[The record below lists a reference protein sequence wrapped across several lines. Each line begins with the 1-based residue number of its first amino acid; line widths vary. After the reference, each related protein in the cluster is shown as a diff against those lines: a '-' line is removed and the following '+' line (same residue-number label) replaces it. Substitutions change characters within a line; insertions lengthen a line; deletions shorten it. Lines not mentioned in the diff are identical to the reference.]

1 MPQAPILSIIAPC
14 LNEEQTLSPLI
25 DKLLHTINTMVDM
38 GIASRHSYIILVDDG
53 SSDGTWKNIESLH
66 AEHGN
71 SVIGV
76 KLTHNVGHQ
85 NALLAGLES
94 ALGGECDATIT
105 IDADLQDDTEG
116 IIRMVQLYCDGYD
129 IVYGVRDDRSS
140 DTKFKRNSANIFYN
154 MMQHFEP
161 TIIKNHADY
170 RLMSRRATEMLMQY
184 PERNLFLRGIV
195 PQIGLKSCEINYSR
209 NPRVAGKSKYP
220 LARMINFAIEGITSF
235 SIVPMRLIF
244 IAGIVFLICT
254 IAVTIYVVSA
264 IMMGRSMPVWASMML
279 SLWFIGS
286 LILIALGIIG
296 EYVGKIY
303 MEVKHRPRY
312 FVEKVTEP
320 LKDVDNQKYD

>member
-1 MPQAPILSIIAPC
+1 MKRAATLSIIAPC
-14 LNEEQTLSPLI
+14 LNEEQAVAPLVE
-25 DKLLHTINTMVDM
+25 KLLHTINQMVDM
-38 GIASRHSYIILVDDG
+38 DIASPQSYIILVDDG
-53 SSDGTWKNIESLH
+53 STDSTWENIERLH
-66 AEHGN
+66 ALHGDK
-71 SVIGV
+71 VTGV

-94 ALGGECDATIT
+94 ALSGGCDATIT
-105 IDADLQDDTEG
+105 IDADLQDDTAG
-116 IIRMVQLYCDGYD
+116 IITMVQHFSEGYD

-140 DTKFKRNSANIFYN
+140 DTKFKRNSANMFYN

-170 RLMSRRATEMLMQY
+170 RLMSRRATEMLLQY

-220 LARMINFAIEGITSF
+220 LARMINFAVEGITSF

-244 IAGIVFLICT
+244 IAGIVFMICT
-254 IAVTIYVVSA
+254 LAVTIYVVSA
-264 IMMGRSMPVWASMML
+264 IMMGRSIPGWASMML

-303 MEVKHRPRY
+303 IEVKHRPRY
-312 FVEKVTEP
+312 FIDRITSSQNEAE
-320 LKDVDNQKYD
+320 NQKND

>member
-1 MPQAPILSIIAPC
+1 MQQAPILSIIAPC
-14 LNEEQTLSPLI
+14 LNEEQSVSPLVE
-25 DKLLHTINTMVDM
+25 KLLHTIDKMVKSGM
-38 GIASRHSYIILVDDG
+38 ASHFSYIILVDDG
-53 SSDGTWKNIESLH
+53 STDGTWNNIEQLH
-66 AEHGN
+66 SIHGER
-71 SVIGV
+71 VTGV

-85 NALLAGLES
+85 NALIAGLEN
-94 ALGGECDATIT
+94 ALYRASDVMIT
-105 IDADLQDDTEG
+105 IDADLQDDTDG
-116 IIRMVQLYCDGYD
+116 IIRMVQLHNEGYD

-195 PQIGLKSCEINYSR
+195 PQIGLRSCEINYSR
-209 NPRVAGKSKYP
+209 NPRFAGKSKYP

-254 IAVTIYVVSA
+254 TAVTIYVVTA
-264 IMMGRSMPVWASMML
+264 ILMGRSMPGWASMML

-286 LILIALGIIG
+286 LMLIALGIIG

-303 MEVKHRPRY
+303 IEVKHRPRY
-312 FVEKVTEP
+312 FVEKVTES
-320 LKDVDNQKYD
+320 LKGSDNQKND